1 MSDIVVEIK
10 ALTRRFGAFTAVD
23 ALTLSV
29 NAGEVFGLLG
39 SNGAGKTT
47 TIKMLTTLLP
57 PSSGEARVAGFSVT
71 TQAVGVRRAIGYVP
85 QAVSVDGSLTGYE
98 NLLIFA
104 KLYDLPHREQQARIR
119 EALEFMG
126 LTADGGRL
134 VGQYSGGMVR
144 RLEIAQSTLHRPR
157 VLFLDEPTVG
167 LDPIA
172 RDAVWEHLVD
182 LRTNYGTTLFFT
194 THYLE
199 EAESHCDRMAIM
211 HLGKVAALGT
221 CQELEASL
229 GVGHTL
235 NDVFVHYADT
245 ALDSGGTFRSVSTER
260 ATAQRLGYLPAAA
273 AYYLRIANRGAVGR
287 QIVDWQH
294 DLEQKWAAVRFG
306 EMKVETRGDQHVFDV
321 QVYLDDLDPKAVRVE
336 LYADAVNGGSPVRQE
351 MKRVRQLAGASGGC
365 VYSAAVSV
373 ARPPADYTARVMPH
387 CDGVAVSLEDARILW
402 QR

>member
-1 MSDIVVEIK
+1 MSDIILEIK
-10 ALTRRFGAFTAVD
+10 NLARCFGAFTAVD

-57 PSSGEARVAGFSVT
+57 PTSGEARVADFSIT
-71 TQAVGVRRAIGYVP
+71 NQPVGVRRAIGYVP

-104 KLYDLPHREQQARIR
+104 KLYDLPRREQQARIK
-119 EALEFMG
+119 EALEFMN

-134 VGQYSGGMVR
+134 VSQYSGGMVR
-144 RLEIAQSTLHRPR
+144 RLEIAQSTLHRPK

-172 RDAVWEHLVD
+172 RDAVWKHLVD

-211 HLGKVAALGT
+211 HQGKIAAMGT
-221 CQELEASL
+221 CKELETSL
-229 GVGHTL
+229 GSGRTL
-235 NDVFVHYADT
+235 NDVFIHYAGST
-245 ALDSGGTFRSVSTER
+245 FDSGGNFHDVAAVR
-260 ATAQRLGYLPAAA
+260 ATAQRLG
-273 AYYLRIANRGAVGR
+273 
-287 QIVDWQH
+287 
-294 DLEQKWAAVRFG
+294 
-306 EMKVETRGDQHVFDV
+306 
-321 QVYLDDLDPKAVRVE
+321 
-336 LYADAVNGGSPVRQE
+336 
-351 MKRVRQLAGASGGC
+351 
-365 VYSAAVSV
+365 
-373 ARPPADYTARVMPH
+373 
-387 CDGVAVSLEDARILW
+387 
-402 QR
+402 